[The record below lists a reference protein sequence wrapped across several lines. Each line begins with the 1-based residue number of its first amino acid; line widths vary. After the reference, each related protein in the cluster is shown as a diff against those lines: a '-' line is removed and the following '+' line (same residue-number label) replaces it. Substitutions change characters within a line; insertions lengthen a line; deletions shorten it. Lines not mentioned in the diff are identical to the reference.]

1 MWSIAKNFG
10 SNDAYTV
17 RLDLTAAEQSV
28 ENNRTALHF
37 ACWLISNRA
46 SASFTGQAKTDTL
59 TVAGVTVNPAHGYY
73 VLQGGGSVLLWECDM
88 TVGHDSD
95 GTFSEKSVSCGV
107 LIDTTFSSSGYV
119 GTVTAEGTMTLT
131 AIPRASGLSCGE
143 LTLDSTGT
151 AYIQTASA
159 SFRHDIYL
167 TVGNARAC
175 LLYDKHGGGNVS
187 VTPWIADFAA
197 QITGSASGTGT
208 LTLYTFDTNRN
219 YIGEVSIFVTV
230 RVPASAAPTVA
241 SEWASATYEN
251 DGTAAAGIAAFVQG
265 YSRAKVTFDASKIT
279 TKYGATIKRYKIAC
293 GGVTDTASPYLTG
306 VLTGTAATITC
317 TVEDSRGYTA
327 SGTLSVSLYAYK
339 KPALSDVALYRADED
354 GTANRAGLCIYAK
367 ATLTWSDIGGK
378 NNCALTGN
386 FRLQSGSYPAAGT
399 AMESGAGILLTNAAA
414 VTSTYVAKIEAR
426 DSLGNAAAYEATI
439 PTDNV
444 AFHIRDGGQ
453 GAGFGKYAEEDDLL
467 DVAWNALVR
476 KNMTVSGSL
485 LLNKEAKAMMLS
497 QTGDAGSLILNTI
510 TEYPTRAGIYRV
522 GVPVAGL
529 PNDTNGYGC
538 LLIFNG
544 GSYVSHLYI
553 DNYGALYTAMN
564 GTNGDNMTVNAPT
577 IWQKYAYTSVTA
589 KT

>member
-1 MWSIAKNFG
+1 MWSISKNFG
-10 SNDAYTV
+10 SNDAYTI
-17 RLDLTAAEQSV
+17 RLELSAASQNV
-28 ENNRTALHF
+28 ENNQTALHF
-37 ACWLISNRA
+37 ACRLISNRS
-46 SASFTGQAKTDTL
+46 SASFTGQARTDTL
-59 TVAGVTVNPAHGYY
+59 TVAGITVNPAHGYY
-73 VLQGGGSVLLWECDM
+73 VLNGGGSVLLWECDV
-88 TVGHDSD
+88 TVSHDSD
-95 GTFSEKSVSCGV
+95 GSFNEKSVSCGV
-107 LIDTTFSSSGYV
+107 LIDTTFASSGYV
-119 GTVTAEGTMTLT
+119 GTVTATGTMTLT
-131 AIPRASGLSCGE
+131 TIPRASGLSCGE

-167 TVGNARAC
+167 TVGNATAC
-175 LLYDKHGGGNVS
+175 LCYDKQGGGS
-187 VTPWIADFAA
+187 VGITPSLGDFAP

-293 GGVTDTASPYLTG
+293 GGVTDTDAPYLTG

-354 GTANRAGLCIYAK
+354 GTANRAGLCIYARAK
-367 ATLTWSDIGGK
+367 LTWSDIGGR
-378 NNCALTGN
+378 NPCSLTGY

-467 DVAWNALVR
+467 DVAWNSRVR
-476 KNMTVSGSL
+476 KNLTVDGAVSIGNIAN
-485 LLNKEAKAMMLS
+485 LLNQLTSRPNTAELLTDFN
-497 QTGDAGSLILNTI
+497 TGYGLTPGLWAVWNESGTAANGPYAASVGGSCLV
-510 TEYPTRAGIYRV
+510 V
-522 GVPVAGL
+522 GVYHADGTPQLFHQLYLDA
-529 PNDTNGYGC
+529 NGDVWC
-538 LLIFNG
+538 KLIFW
-544 GSYVSHLYI
+544 GST
-553 DNYGALYTAMN
+553 YGTWKKLT
-564 GTNGDNMTVNAPT
+564 T
-577 IWQKYAYTSVTA
+577 
-589 KT
+589 

>member
-73 VLQGGGSVLLWECDM
+73 VLQGGGWVLLWECDM

-95 GTFSEKSVSCGV
+95 GSFNEKFVSCGV
-107 LIDTTFSSSGYV
+107 LIDTTFASSGYV
-119 GTVTAEGTMTLT
+119 GTVTATGTMTLT
-131 AIPRASGLSCGE
+131 TIPRASGLSCGE

-167 TVGNARAC
+167 TVGGATAC
-175 LLYDKHGGGNVS
+175 LCYDKQGGGS
-187 VTPWIADFAA
+187 VGITPSLGDFAP
-197 QITGSASGTGT
+197 QITDAAAKTGT
-208 LTLYTFDTNRN
+208 LTLYTFDANRN
-219 YIGEVSIFVTV
+219 ALGSKSYNVTV
-230 RVPASAAPTVA
+230 RVPSSAAPDVA
-241 SEWASATYEN
+241 EGWAKADCYN
-251 DGTAAAGIAAFVQG
+251 AGTAAASIDAFVQG
-265 YSRAKVTFDASKIT
+265 YSKAQVTFDSSKIT
-279 TKYGATIKRYKIAC
+279 TKYGATIKRYKIVC
-293 GGVTDTASPYLTG
+293 GSVTATDSPYLTG
-306 VLTGTAATITC
+306 VLTGTSATITC
-317 TVEDSRGYTA
+317 TVEDSRGYMA

-354 GTANRAGLCIYAK
+354 GTANRAGLCIYARAK
-367 ATLTWSDIGGK
+367 LTWSDIGGR
-378 NNCALTGN
+378 NPCSLTGY

-467 DVAWNALVR
+467 DVAWNSRVR
-476 KNMTVSGSL
+476 KNLTVDGAVSIGNIAN
-485 LLNKEAKAMMLS
+485 LLNQLTSRPNTAELLTDFN
-497 QTGDAGSLILNTI
+497 TGYGLTPGLWAVWNESGTAANGPYAASVGGSCLVL
-510 TEYPTRAGIYRV
+510 GIYHAD
-522 GVPVAGL
+522 GTPQM
-529 PNDTNGYGC
+529 
-538 LLIFNG
+538 F
-544 GSYVSHLYI
+544 HQLYL
-553 DNYGALYTAMN
+553 DA
-564 GTNGDNMTVNAPT
+564 NGDVWCKL
-577 IWQKYAYTSVTA
+577 IWWGSTYGTWKKLTT
-589 KT
+589 